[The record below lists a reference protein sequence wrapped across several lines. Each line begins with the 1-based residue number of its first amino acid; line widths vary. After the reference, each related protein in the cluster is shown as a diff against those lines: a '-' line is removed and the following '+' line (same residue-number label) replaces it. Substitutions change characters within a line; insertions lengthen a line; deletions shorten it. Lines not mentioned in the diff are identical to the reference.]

1 MKFLPSY
8 TLGGRRADMK
18 NESIKYICDITGKE
32 CEPMSET
39 EHSAT
44 LRFDFGYGS
53 NLDGAHGEFHL
64 SAAAAEEVWALLKR
78 HYLQLRLQGTA

>member
-1 MKFLPSY
+1 MKTETTQYL
-8 TLGGRRADMK
+8 
-18 NESIKYICDITGKE
+18 CDITGKP

-53 NLDGAHGEFHL
+53 KLDGTHGEFHL
-64 SAAAAEEVWALLKR
+64 SATAAEDVWALLKSR
-78 HYLQLRLQGTA
+78 YPQLRLRGTDDIPLKP